1 MNNSQSYILA
11 IETSCDETSVAL
23 VDDGNR
29 IHANVIASQTELHAP
44 YGGVVPEL
52 ASRAHVE
59 RILPLLQE
67 AWERSDGLTW
77 RDLDA
82 VAVTYGPGLAGCLLV
97 GIECAKGLS
106 LAWRKPLVGVNHL
119 AGHLWSIFLR
129 NPDGNLAAQFHRAG
143 ESISGEEFAPPY
155 MGLIVSGGHS
165 SLVLVRGVDDMETVG
180 QTMDDAAGEA
190 YDKVAKLLGLGYPGG
205 PILDRLAREHS
216 GEIGEPWILPRPLE
230 GRATLDFSFSG
241 LKSAV
246 VRLVERQGGPEAITS
261 SSESLRALCASFQ
274 RTVVDF
280 LLLRAR
286 KALDRHR
293 VQRLAITGGVAC
305 NRGLR
310 EAIARVFPEQK
321 YVVAL
326 PPPILCTDNAAMIGA
341 VAHGLFGADR
351 TSGYDLDPRPSLTL
365 SALG

>member
-23 VDDGNR
+23 VDAGNR

-82 VAVTYGPGLAGCLLV
+82 VA
-97 GIECAKGLS
+97 GLS

-129 NPDGNLAAQFHRAG
+129 NPDGSLAAQFHRSG

-165 SLVLVRGVDDMETVG
+165 SLVLVRGVDDMETV
-180 QTMDDAAGEA
+180 
-190 YDKVAKLLGLGYPGG
+190 
-205 PILDRLAREHS
+205 
-216 GEIGEPWILPRPLE
+216 
-230 GRATLDFSFSG
+230 
-241 LKSAV
+241 
-246 VRLVERQGGPEAITS
+246 
-261 SSESLRALCASFQ
+261 
-274 RTVVDF
+274 
-280 LLLRAR
+280 
-286 KALDRHR
+286 
-293 VQRLAITGGVAC
+293 
-305 NRGLR
+305 
-310 EAIARVFPEQK
+310 
-321 YVVAL
+321 
-326 PPPILCTDNAAMIGA
+326 
-341 VAHGLFGADR
+341 
-351 TSGYDLDPRPSLTL
+351 
-365 SALG
+365 